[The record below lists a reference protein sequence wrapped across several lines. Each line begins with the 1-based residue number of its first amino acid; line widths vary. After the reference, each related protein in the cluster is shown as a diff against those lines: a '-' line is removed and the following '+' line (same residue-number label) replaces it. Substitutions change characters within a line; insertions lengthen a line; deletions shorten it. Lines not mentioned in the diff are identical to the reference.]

1 MRPGKKEKNEDEKVR
16 EMEMKI
22 LLVKTHGLSKL
33 GRDSEAVENI
43 ELAEAKARSE
53 KERNAVTNLKK
64 KL

>member
-16 EMEMKI
+16 EMELKI

-33 GRDSEAVENI
+33 GRDAEAVENI